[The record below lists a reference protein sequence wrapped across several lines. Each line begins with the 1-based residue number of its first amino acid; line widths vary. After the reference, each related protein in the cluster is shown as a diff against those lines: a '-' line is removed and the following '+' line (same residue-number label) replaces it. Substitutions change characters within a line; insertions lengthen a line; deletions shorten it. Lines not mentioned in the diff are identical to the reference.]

1 MLEALKYWSVGLK
14 PYQRETPKKTSIE
27 VAWKD
32 MLEYEVLEN
41 IYVV

>member
-1 MLEALKYWSVGLK
+1 MVEALKYWSDISLK
-14 PYQRETPKKTSIE
+14 PYQREIPKKTSIE

-41 IYVV
+41 VWV